1 LEDCIWTTFHRIEGI
16 KSEYN
21 NLSEKEIEKIVK
33 KEIKDFMDTTKA
45 HEVVVKI
52 IQKELG
58 TKKIDEKIVDLS
70 TKVVVELFKTLWQR
84 KSFWESPL
92 KGVR

>member
-1 LEDCIWTTFHRIEGI
+1 MA
-16 KSEYN
+16 
-21 NLSEKEIEKIVK
+21 LSNDDKKEIEKIIK
-33 KEIKDFMDTTKA
+33 KEIKDFMDSTKA
-45 HEVVVKI
+45 NDIVVKI

-92 KGVR
+92 KSVR